1 MGGDGWDSV
10 DLDLKAVEG
19 GFYSNH
25 YDPGDTRPIFQD
37 WLKRYGDSMKDE
49 QGNPK
54 VPDAIATLTYD
65 ATNMLLAAIQKAGA
79 DNPSLVADALARLHW
94 DGVSGQI
101 YFDEQHNP
109 VKSVVIITI
118 RAGQKVYFDT
128 LNP

>member
-19 GFYSNH
+19 GYYSNH

-37 WLKRYGDSMKDE
+37 WLKRYGASMKDE

-65 ATNMLLAAIQKAGA
+65 ATNMLLAAIQQAGT
-79 DNPSLVADALARLHW
+79 DNTSLVADALARLRW
-94 DGVSGQI
+94 EGVTGPIFFDQRPQPGQVGRH
-101 YFDEQHNP
+101 YPHYP
-109 VKSVVIITI
+109 TLVKRSISP
-118 RAGQKVYFDT
+118 Q
-128 LNP
+128 